1 MTDPGPAWRRYL
13 RFWGRDVDADVDD
26 ELRFHLDMRAE
37 EKIHAGV
44 DPGEARRLAMARFGD
59 VDTVRSA
66 LTRIGRGRLRGERR
80 RAAIVDL
87 VQDLEYGVR
96 ILRRQR
102 LPALVIVLCLA
113 LGIGATTTVFSL
125 GDALL
130 LRPLP
135 FPNASR
141 LVQVGTARLNDN
153 TPGVSSFEDFSDWR
167 DRQRSFAALG
177 AIDREAYV
185 VVTGQAVR
193 VTGASVT
200 SGVFTALGVRPLR
213 GRLLLSADD
222 SAGAPRVAVVSAG
235 FAARMLSGV
244 DRAVGRTVRLDDRV
258 YDVVGVLDDGAAY
271 PDGTEVWTAMARAP
285 EPSQRNSRSLDL
297 IGALREGGSLEEARN
312 DLAAVSADLRRLYP
326 DMSGNLS
333 AVVRPLRERYVGAA
347 RPAFLVLAAAGLIL
361 LLIACANVAS
371 LQLARTAAR
380 TREMALRTALG
391 AARGRLIRL
400 LLTESVILAVVG
412 GAVGVGIA
420 LLATDLVT
428 RAIPMRLAAWMTPAV
443 DLRVLAFTLLV
454 STLSGIAFGML
465 PALRLAE
472 PAPARMLHGGARA
485 GVDLRRTML
494 QRGLVAAEIALS
506 TVLLIGAGLAVQ
518 SVLRLTRQNPGFDA
532 QGVTTFRIA
541 MQGPRYE
548 AAEARVG
555 LVRDLLERIAL
566 IPGVG
571 QAGAASH
578 LPIADCCSRFG
589 LRVDGAADPEREI
602 MVTGN
607 VVTPGFFPA
616 VGMELVRG
624 RFLTQA
630 DREGAPE
637 AMVINRT
644 FEHELFGGVD
654 AVGRVVH
661 RGSTD
666 AIVVG
671 VVGDVKQT
679 ALSDAPEPQFYASHD
694 QMAWDALTFAV
705 RLERG
710 DPGETIARIRR
721 NLHEL
726 DPALPLYRVAAYP
739 ELLERAVASE
749 RVLGALLA
757 GFAVAALV
765 LATAGIYGVT
775 SYYVAQRTS
784 EMSIRIALGARPG
797 RVAAMVVWQAG
808 VLAGAGLAVGLA
820 AGVLVGR
827 ALSRLFF
834 GVSAMEP
841 MVYGMAVVLLG
852 GTAVVACLGPARRAT
867 AASPM
872 AALNA
877 E

>member
-1 MTDPGPAWRRYL
+1 MLNG
-13 RFWGRDVDADVDD
+13 
-26 ELRFHLDMRAE
+26 LD
-37 EKIHAGV
+37 
-44 DPGEARRLAMARFGD
+44 
-59 VDTVRSA
+59 S
-66 LTRIGRGRLRGERR
+66 
-80 RAAIVDL
+80 
-87 VQDLEYGVR
+87 
-96 ILRRQR
+96 
-102 LPALVIVLCLA
+102 
-113 LGIGATTTVFSL
+113 
-125 GDALL
+125 
-130 LRPLP
+130 
-135 FPNASR
+135 
-141 LVQVGTARLNDN
+141 
-153 TPGVSSFEDFSDWR
+153 
-167 DRQRSFAALG
+167 
-177 AIDREAYV
+177 
-185 VVTGQAVR
+185 
-193 VTGASVT
+193 
-200 SGVFTALGVRPLR
+200 
-213 GRLLLSADD
+213 
-222 SAGAPRVAVVSAG
+222 
-235 FAARMLSGV
+235 
-244 DRAVGRTVRLDDRV
+244 AVGRTVRLDDRV

-271 PDGTEVWTAMARAP
+271 PEGTEVWTAMARAP
-285 EPSQRNSRSLDL
+285 EPSLRSTRFLDL

-312 DLAAVSADLRRLYP
+312 DLAAISADLRRLYP
-326 DMSGNLS
+326 DLSGSIS

-347 RPAFLVLAAAGLIL
+347 RPAFLLLAAAALIL

-371 LQLARTAAR
+371 LQLARTTAR

-420 LLATDLVT
+420 LLATDLVA
-428 RAIPMRLAAWMTPAV
+428 RAIPVRLAAWMTPAV

-485 GVDLRRTML
+485 GIDLRRTVL

-518 SVLRLTRQNPGFDA
+518 SVFRLTRQNPGFDA

-541 MQGPRYE
+541 MQGPRYD
-548 AAEARVG
+548 AAETRVG
-555 LVRDLLERIAL
+555 LVRDLLERIVS

-602 MVTGN
+602 LVTGN

-624 RFLTQA
+624 RFLTEA

-644 FEHELFGGVD
+644 FERELFGGVD

-661 RGSTD
+661 RGSTG

-679 ALSDAPEPQFYASHD
+679 AMSDAPEPQFYASHD
-694 QMAWDALTFAV
+694 QLAWDALTFAV

-710 DPGETIARIRR
+710 DPGQTIARIRR
-721 NLHEL
+721 ELHEL

-797 RVAAMVVWQAG
+797 RVAAMVVRQAG
-808 VLAGAGLAVGLA
+808 VLAGAGLAAGLA

-834 GVSAMEP
+834 GVSAVEP
-841 MVYGMAVVLLG
+841 MVYGVAVVLLG